1 MPEIGR
7 RNTLRVIREA
17 TPGLYLDGE
26 ELGEIL
32 LPRRYIPDAIQLGD
46 KLDIFLHLDSE
57 DRLVATTETPHAM
70 VGDFACLRVVAVTP
84 GIGAFLD
91 WGLAKDLLLPIRE
104 QEHRVHQGDWVVAY
118 VYVDEESG
126 RIVASTRLSRHLS
139 PEPPEYSEGQPVQL
153 LIARET
159 PLGYQAIVENAHWG
173 LLYHSELAGP
183 LQIGEKLRGYV
194 RAVREDGKLDLGLD
208 PAGYGRVAPL
218 AYRIIQALEKSGGH
232 LDFDDQSTPE
242 SIRAAFGT
250 SKKAF
255 KQALGALLRERRIR
269 FVDDGIALVEEKPAP
284 KGKKR

>member
-7 RNTLRVIREA
+7 RNKLRVIREA
-17 TPGLYLDGE
+17 PPGLYLDGE

-46 KLDIFLHLDSE
+46 SLEIFLYLDSE
-57 DRLVATTETPHAM
+57 DRLVATTETPHAV
-70 VGDFACLRVVAVTP
+70 VGDFACLRVVGVTP

-104 QEHRVHQGDWVVAY
+104 QDHRVHQGDWVVAFIY
-118 VYVDEESG
+118 LDEESG
-126 RIVASTRLSRHLS
+126 RIVASTRLGRHLS
-139 PEPPEYSEGQPVQL
+139 PEPPKYAEGQPVQL

-183 LQIGEKLRGYV
+183 LQLGESLRGFV

-218 AYRIIQALEKSGGH
+218 AHRIIQALEKNGGQ
-232 LDFDDQSTPE
+232 LDFDDESTPE

-269 FVDDGIALVEEKPAP
+269 FIQDGIELVNEHPDPK
-284 KGKKR
+284 KGKV

>member
-7 RNTLRVIREA
+7 PNTLRVIREA
-17 TPGLYLDGE
+17 PPGLYLDGE

-46 KLDIFLHLDSE
+46 TIDTFLYLDSE

-70 VGDFACLRVVAVTP
+70 VGDFVCLRVSAVTP

-104 QEHRVHQGDWVVAY
+104 QEHRVHQGDWVV
-118 VYVDEESG
+118 VFIYVDDESG

-139 PEPPEYSEGQPVQL
+139 PEPPGYAEGQPVSL
-153 LIARET
+153 LVARET

-173 LLYHSELAGP
+173 LLYRSELAGT
-183 LQIGEKLRGYV
+183 LQIGERLRGYV

-218 AYRIIQALEKSGGH
+218 AHRIVQALEKSGGR

-255 KQALGALLRERRIR
+255 KQALGSLLREHRIR
-269 FVDDGIALVEEKPAP
+269 FVEDGIELVSEKPAS
-284 KGKKR
+284 KARKR